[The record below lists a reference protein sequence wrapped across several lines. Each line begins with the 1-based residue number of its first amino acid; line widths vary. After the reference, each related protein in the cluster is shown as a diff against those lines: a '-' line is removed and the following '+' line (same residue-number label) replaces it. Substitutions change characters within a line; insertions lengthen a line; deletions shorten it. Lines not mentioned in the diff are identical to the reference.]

1 AAIGASLTGK
11 KALTATSG
19 PGFSL
24 KQENLGFAIMGEV
37 PIVVVDVQ
45 RVGPST
51 GLPTSPSQ
59 GDVMQAKW
67 GTHGDHA
74 IIALAP
80 SSVQESLELT
90 VKAFNLAEKY
100 RTPVILLLDEI
111 VGHMR
116 EKVRIPAVEEIE
128 TKDRKKPSVA
138 PQDYEPFAADEDL
151 VPPMASFGEGYRYH
165 VTGLFHDETGFPHG
179 KAEDADRLGRRLHQ
193 KIEGNRDEI
202 VDYESWELED
212 AEIAVVAYS
221 SVTRSALTAVKA
233 AREEGIKVGL
243 LQLKTIWPFAQ
254 EEIKEL
260 VNQVDKIIVPEL
272 NLGQLIGEVERLS
285 NLEEQVVGIN
295 RIDGEL
301 IKPATIIEV
310 IKEGSE
316 SNGDF
321 R

>member
-1 AAIGASLTGK
+1 
-11 KALTATSG
+11 
-19 PGFSL
+19 
-24 KQENLGFAIMGEV
+24 M
-37 PIVVVDVQ
+37 
-45 RVGPST
+45 
-51 GLPTSPSQ
+51 
-59 GDVMQAKW
+59 
-67 GTHGDHA
+67 
-74 IIALAP
+74 
-80 SSVQESLELT
+80 
-90 VKAFNLAEKY
+90 
-100 RTPVILLLDEI
+100 
-111 VGHMR
+111 
-116 EKVRIPAVEEIE
+116 
-128 TKDRKKPSVA
+128 
-138 PQDYEPFAADEDL
+138 
-151 VPPMASFGEGYRYH
+151 
-165 VTGLFHDETGFPHG
+165 
-179 KAEDADRLGRRLHQ
+179 HQ

-202 VDYESWELED
+202 VEYESWELED
-212 AEIAVVAYS
+212 AEIAVVAYG

-301 IKPATIIEV
+301 IKPATIIEA